1 MELLVSFWRR
11 KQIRK
16 NTRKFVF
23 LIEFHISHEEDEM
36 FYGLD
41 IAWFRMLVRC
51 EVIRCCKY

>member
-16 NTRKFVF
+16 STRKFVF
-23 LIEFHISHEEDEM
+23 LIEFHIFTEEDEM

-41 IAWFRMLVRC
+41 IAWFTMLVRC
-51 EVIRCCKY
+51 EVIRRCKH